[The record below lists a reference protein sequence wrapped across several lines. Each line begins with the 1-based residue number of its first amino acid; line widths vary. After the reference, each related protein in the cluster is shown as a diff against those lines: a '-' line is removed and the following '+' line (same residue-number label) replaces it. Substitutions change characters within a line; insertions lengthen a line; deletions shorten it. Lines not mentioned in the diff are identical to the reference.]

1 LPVRRFAPSRN
12 DEEKVTMKKL
22 PRRQFLRVAG
32 LAAAGS
38 ILSHPVLAQAY
49 PARPVRL
56 VVPFN
61 AGGSTDIV
69 GRILCQWLSERL
81 GQSFVVE
88 NKPGGGTNIATQMVV
103 NAPADG
109 YTLLYTVSTHAINPS
124 LYKSL
129 PFNFQRDIVAVAG
142 SFEFPLV
149 LVMNPQVPAN
159 NLAEFI
165 AYAKAKPGKINMAS
179 FGVKTISHLSIELL
193 KTSTGIEFVHVP
205 YTGGAPMLTG
215 IISGQVQAGVDALPN
230 SLPHI
235 RSGSV
240 RALAIMSRA
249 RTPTLPDVPTM
260 SEFISGFEARAWN
273 GVGAPKGTPPEI
285 VERLNREINAGLQ
298 DAALLKRVADIGG
311 VPIRATPTEM
321 AEMIARDTDKWAK
334 AVKAA
339 GLTPE

>member
-1 LPVRRFAPSRN
+1 
-12 DEEKVTMKKL
+12 MKNL
-22 PRRQFLRVAG
+22 PRREFLRVAG

-38 ILSHPVLAQAY
+38 IFSRPAMAQAY

-69 GRILCQWLSERL
+69 GRIICQWLTERF

-103 NAPADG
+103 NSPADG

-129 PFNFQRDIVAVAG
+129 PFDFQRDIAAVG
-142 SFEFPLV
+142 GLFEFPLV
-149 LVMNPQVPAN
+149 LVMNPQVPATT
-159 NLAEFI
+159 LPEFI
-165 AYAKAKPGKINMAS
+165 AYAKANPGKVNMGS

-193 KTSTGIEFVHVP
+193 KTSSGIEFVHVP
-205 YTGGAPMLTG
+205 YTGGAPMVTAV
-215 IISGQVQAGVDALPN
+215 IAGQVQAGVDALPN

-235 RSGSV
+235 KSGSM
-240 RALAIMSRA
+240 RALAVLSRA

-260 SEFISGFEARAWN
+260 DELIPGFEVTSWN

-298 DAALLKRVADIGG
+298 DATLLKRAADVGG
-311 VPIRATPTEM
+311 VPIRATP
-321 AEMIARDTDKWAK
+321 AEMSEIIAKDTEKWAK
-334 AVKAA
+334 VVKAA